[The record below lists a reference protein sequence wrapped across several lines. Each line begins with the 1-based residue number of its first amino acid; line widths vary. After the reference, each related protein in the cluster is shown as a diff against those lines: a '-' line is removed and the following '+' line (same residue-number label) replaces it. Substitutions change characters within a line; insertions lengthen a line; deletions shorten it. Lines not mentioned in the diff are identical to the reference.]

1 MSKIRNNGK
10 NKMSIEDIAKA
21 TGISKD
27 EIETYS

>member
-1 MSKIRNNGK
+1 MSKIKTNGK

-21 TGISKD
+21 TGIPKE